1 MKINM
6 QRKSKIKKRNL
17 ELKKVKKNQT
27 KNLLKVSNEQL
38 EVRG

>member
-1 MKINM
+1 M